1 MSKKPDKEKLFS
13 QIMARAEEAHTYD
26 FDNRAEALDD
36 LKFKLGGDYQ
46 WDETLLAERR
56 NDGRPCETI
65 NRMPQFIRQVTNDAR
80 ENRPS
85 IKVRGVDDEA
95 DPETAEVL
103 EGTIRHIEDQSEA
116 TSTAYIPAIDNAAS
130 CGIGHWRI
138 RTEYADDDTFGQD
151 IFIEGIPN
159 PLAVLWDPVAKKA
172 TREDARYCFVM
183 EDISEDEFEERYPD
197 TPMTDFAID
206 GSQGLFWRDAAAKTV
221 RIAEYWCKEPVDKT
235 LGLTAD
241 GKVIDLTGIPAP
253 SVKFIGIQETRK
265 VKSHKIVQYIVSG
278 HGVLEGPNEF
288 PGKYIPVVAVIGE
301 EIHLGDTRKRISVI
315 RHAKPAQ
322 RLYNLWRNAQTEQIA
337 LQPKSPIMATAKQI
351 EKYKDVWKQ
360 ANRRNLPYLPYE
372 GDPTANGPPQR
383 LQPPQISSAMSEAVD
398 IAAEEMKATTGI
410 FDAALGDRSNETS
423 GIAIQN
429 RQRESDVS
437 NAHFADNLALSIR
450 HTGRILIDLIPQIY
464 DTEKTV
470 RLLNEDGT
478 EKWERINAQVM
489 GPDGPM
495 YLHDLSVGKYDVT
508 VKTGPSYQT
517 RRQEAADSMM
527 QFIQTVPDSAQFVVD
542 LLAKNMDW
550 PGADEIAKRFRKML
564 MKSNPDLI
572 EKNDEEEPP
581 QPTQADQMNA
591 LMMQMEARTKTAQAQ
606 KTEAEAEKAEMET
619 AKTGMEVAQM
629 AAVGPIGMAVQQ
641 AVMDVLAKMGVSDAS
656 QGQPGQSSA
665 GMVPA
670 PSQPQLVN

>member
-1 MSKKPDKEKLFS
+1 MSKKQDKEELFR
-13 QIMARAEEAHTYD
+13 QIMARADEAHTHD
-26 FDNRAEALDD
+26 FDNRADAMDD
-36 LKFKLGGDYQ
+36 LQFKLGGIHQ
-46 WDETLLAERR
+46 WDPTVLKERTDD
-56 NDGRPCETI
+56 NRPCETI

-80 ENRPS
+80 ENRPA
-85 IKVRGVDDEA
+85 IKVRGVDDES
-95 DPETAEVL
+95 DPETAAVL
-103 EGTIRHIEDQSEA
+103 EGIIRHIEDQSEA
-116 TSTAYIPAIDNAAS
+116 VSTAYITGIDNSAS

-138 RTEYADDDTFGQD
+138 KTEYADDDTFGQD
-151 IFIEGIPN
+151 IIIEGIPN

-183 EDISEDEFEERYPD
+183 EDISEDEFEELYPD
-197 TPMTDFAID
+197 KPMADFAID

-235 LGLTAD
+235 IGLTAD
-241 GKVIDLTGIPAP
+241 GKTIDLTDIPAM
-253 SVKFIGIQETRK
+253 SVKFLGITETRK
-265 VKSHKIVQYIVSG
+265 VKSHKVVQYIVSG
-278 HGVLEGPNEF
+278 HGILEGPNDF
-288 PGKYIPVVAVIGE
+288 ASKYIPVIAVIGE

-322 RLYNLWRNAQTEQIA
+322 RLYNIWRNAQTEQIA
-337 LQPKSPIMATAKQI
+337 LQPKSPIMATGKQI
-351 EKYKDVWKQ
+351 EKYKDIWKQ
-360 ANRRNLPYLPYE
+360 ANKRSFPYIPY
-372 GDPTANGPPQR
+372 DPDGTAPPPQR
-383 LQPPQISSAMSEAVD
+383 LQPAQISTAMSEAVA
-398 IAAEEMKATTGI
+398 IAADEMKSTTGI
-410 FDAALGDRSNETS
+410 YDAALGDKSNETS

-478 EKWERINAQVM
+478 ENYERINAQVM
-489 GPDGPM
+489 GPEGPM
-495 YLHDLSVGKYDVT
+495 YVHDLSVGKYDVT

-550 PGADEIAKRFRKML
+550 PGADEIAKRFRMML
-564 MKSNPDLI
+564 MKTHPDLV
-572 EKNDEEEPP
+572 EKNDEEETP

-591 LMMQMEARTKTAQAQ
+591 LMMQMEARTKEADAR

-641 AVMDVLAKMGVSDAS
+641 AVMKVLADLGVPDQP

-670 PSQPQLVN
+670 PQPQLVN